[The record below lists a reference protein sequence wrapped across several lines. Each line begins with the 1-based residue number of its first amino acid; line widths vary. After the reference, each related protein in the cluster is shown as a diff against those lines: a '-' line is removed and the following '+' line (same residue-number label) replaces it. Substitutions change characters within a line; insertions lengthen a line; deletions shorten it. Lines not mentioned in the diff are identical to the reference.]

1 MKLSELKNGELRNV
15 LILNINDEIKE
26 INIYNLKEEDREIL
40 LNKMKEMANN
50 EKKDSEIAEELYT
63 DILMYCTDLEV
74 DEPIVE
80 TLSNPSGDLLYLMRD
95 VMDIFNEL
103 QMELLLN
110 QYNTL
115 NELEK
120 LNYSQLMVLKSQ
132 KIDMI
137 TKKSKQIQNE
147 IDELKKGD

>member
-50 EKKDSEIAEELYT
+50 EKKDSEIAQELYG
-63 DILMYCTDLEV
+63 DILLYCTDLEV

-80 TLSNPSGDLLYLMRD
+80 ALSNPSGNLLYLMRD
-95 VMDIFNEL
+95 IMDIFNEL

-120 LNYSQLMVLKSQ
+120 LNYSQLMILKSQ
-132 KIDMI
+132 KTDMI
-137 TKKSKQIQNE
+137 VKKAKQIQNE

>member
-1 MKLSELKNGELRNV
+1 
-15 LILNINDEIKE
+15 
-26 INIYNLKEEDREIL
+26 
-40 LNKMKEMANN
+40 
-50 EKKDSEIAEELYT
+50 
-63 DILMYCTDLEV
+63 MYCTDLEV

>member
-1 MKLSELKNGELRNV
+1 
-15 LILNINDEIKE
+15 
-26 INIYNLKEEDREIL
+26 
-40 LNKMKEMANN
+40 MKEMANN